1 MFERFSERA
10 RRVIFF
16 ARYDA
21 SQLGSSSIEIEHM
34 LLGILREDRALL
46 ERLLPEKTDLIARIR
61 PWIEERSTVGKK
73 TSTAMDM
80 LMSDACQRALKL
92 GVEEADRLS
101 HSRVVT
107 GHLLLG
113 LLGEDHLAS
122 RVLRTDLGISP
133 DLVRKDL
140 RTSYETESSPD
151 PQPAAQNWVPDGET
165 AIRIAEAV
173 LIPIVGA
180 ETLDERRPLEATP
193 KGDKWF
199 VTSGGRNREDRLSAV
214 IGRDGRV
221 FGAGQG
227 GFVSASG
234 KDG

>member
-122 RVLRTDLGISP
+122 RVLRT
-133 DLVRKDL
+133 
-140 RTSYETESSPD
+140 SYETESSPD